1 MKNMIIFDFD
11 GTISNSVDIVYR
23 VYEKLATEYGFK
35 HFTHEEIHELKMLSI
50 HERLKKHHVSIF
62 QLPKLARK
70 TRKIVSELIEETY
83 PFEGIKDLLELL
95 KEKGLILSI
104 VSSNSKKNIESFIR
118 NHGLIEFDYIYGK
131 ASFFGKERLIR
142 KLLKKE
148 KDAKAIYVGDELRD
162 IVSAKEVP
170 IDIIS
175 VTWGFDDI
183 TLLEAEEPTY
193 ITTSIEGLKD
203 LLLNYAFQSN
213 H

>member
-1 MKNMIIFDFD
+1 MKKMIVFDFD

-23 VYEKLATEYGFK
+23 VYEKLANEYGFR

-70 TRKIVSELIEETY
+70 TRRIVSDLIDETF
-83 PFEGIKDLLELL
+83 PFEGIKELL
-95 KEKGLILSI
+95 ALLREKGFILAI
-104 VSSNSKKNIESFIR
+104 VSSNSKKNIEKFFI
-118 NHGLIEFDYIYGK
+118 NHDLTPFDYVYGK
-131 ASFFGKERLIR
+131 ASFFGKERLIS

-148 KDAKAIYVGDELRD
+148 KDAVSVYVGDELRD

-170 IDIIS
+170 IKMIS

-183 TLLEAEEPTY
+183 TLLEAEEPDF
-193 ITTSIEGLKD
+193 ITTSVQGLQE
-203 LLLNYAFQSN
+203 LLLNHAFK
-213 H
+213 

>member
-23 VYEKLATEYGFK
+23 VYEKLSMEYGFK

-50 HERLKKHHVSIF
+50 HERLKKHKVSIF

-83 PFEGIKDLLELL
+83 PFDGMKELLSLL
-95 KEKGLILSI
+95 KEKGFIVSI
-104 VSSNSKKNIESFIR
+104 VSSNSRKNIESFIR
-118 NHGLIEFDYIYGK
+118 NHELIDFDHIYGK
-131 ASFFGKERLIR
+131 ASFFGKERLIK

-148 KDAKAIYVGDELRD
+148 KHTRSIYVGDELRD

-175 VTWGFDDI
+175 VIWGFDDI
-183 TLLEAEEPTY
+183 TLLEAESPTY
-193 ITTSIEGLKD
+193 IAHSVEELKD
-203 LLLNYAFQSN
+203 LLIHTVFKE
-213 H
+213 

>member
-1 MKNMIIFDFD
+1 MKKMIIFDFD

-23 VYEKLATEYGFK
+23 VYEKLANEYGFR

-70 TRKIVSELIEETY
+70 TRRIVSELIDETY
-83 PFEGIKDLLELL
+83 PFEGIKELLELL
-95 KEKGLILSI
+95 KENGYILAI
-104 VSSNSKKNIESFIR
+104 VSSNSKKNIESFFE
-118 NHGLIEFDYIYGK
+118 NHGLPTFDYVYGK
-131 ASFFGKERLIR
+131 ASFFGKERLIS

-148 KDAKAIYVGDELRD
+148 KDATSVYVGDELRD

-170 IDIIS
+170 IPIVS

-183 TLLEAEEPTY
+183 TLLEAEEPDF
-193 ITTSIEGLKD
+193 IATSVDGLKN
-203 LLLNYAFQSN
+203 LLFNHVFQ
-213 H
+213 

>member
-11 GTISNSVDIVYR
+11 GTISNSVDIVYK
-23 VYEKLATEYGFK
+23 VYEKLANVYGFK

-62 QLPKLARK
+62 RLPKLARK

-83 PFEGIKDLLELL
+83 PFDGIKELLQLL
-95 KEKGLILSI
+95 KEKGYLLSI
-104 VSSNSKKNIESFIR
+104 VSSNSKKNIQSFID
-118 NHGLIEFDYIYGK
+118 HHQLVEFDHIYGK

-148 KDAKAIYVGDELRD
+148 KNVKSIYVGDELRD

-183 TLLEAEEPTY
+183 SLLEAEEPTY
-193 ITTSIEGLKD
+193 ITTSIEELQEI
-203 LLLNYAFQSN
+203 LLNKAFQ
-213 H
+213 